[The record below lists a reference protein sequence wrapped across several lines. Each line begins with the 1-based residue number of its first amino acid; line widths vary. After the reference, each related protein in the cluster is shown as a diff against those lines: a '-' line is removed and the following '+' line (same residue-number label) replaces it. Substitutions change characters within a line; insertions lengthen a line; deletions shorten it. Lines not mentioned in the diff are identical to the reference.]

1 MICCLHPTCSLPR
14 HVVPNGRFFG
24 GVRCNIKNDEDGTAS
39 VNFYC
44 SDCLDDVIRLHIET
58 TLRLGPAA
66 RDLVGAVLD
75 GTSKPR
81 HILQAAER
89 IHPELSERDLWKMY
103 YPTAPPLEA
112 GTGSNS
118 RKGVRL
124 RRQKQYEIKRLLQK
138 VRKDQFAQLCTPDR
152 TEPGSLVLVRPRNL
166 PIYEKRYKKQ
176 GREWT
181 TDRGVPAK
189 PNPILA
195 SSFDQPIPNGRVSCY
210 CGETSDGFPMVQC
223 SSDHCMFGLIHLE
236 CATLMGTPY
245 VEGQFVCRF
254 CQTDVVTDGKL
265 FEGPKAWSKDRTR
278 TDMTASDTEEGES
291 GTEMASSEHEDQQET
306 GSEDGDYELDDE
318 PPAAVAASRFIAVND
333 ALHASVALPK
343 MKWTVFDQD
352 LDNGEE

>member
-1 MICCLHPTCSLPR
+1 M
-14 HVVPNGRFFG
+14 
-24 GVRCNIKNDEDGTAS
+24 RCNSKKDEDQTAPS
-39 VNFYC
+39 VDFYC
-44 SDCLDDVIRLHIET
+44 SDCLDDVIKLHIET
-58 TLRLGPAA
+58 TLQLGADT
-66 RDLVGAVLD
+66 RDLGAVLD
-75 GTSKPR
+75 GTPKPR

-138 VRKDQFAQLCTPDR
+138 VRKDQFAQLCTPDP

-195 SSFDQPIPNGRVSCY
+195 STIAQPIPNRGVTCY
-210 CGETSDGFPMVQC
+210 CGEPSDGWLMVQC
-223 SSDHCMFGLIHLE
+223 SSDYCMFGLIHWGCTNLKDVP
-236 CATLMGTPY
+236 CD
-245 VEGQFVCRF
+245 EGQFVCRY
-254 CQTDVVTDGKL
+254 CQTYVVIDGKIL
-265 FEGPKAWSKDRTR
+265 QGPRAWSKDRTG
-278 TDMTASDTEEGES
+278 TDITASDTDDGES

-306 GSEDGDYELDDE
+306 SSEDGDYELE
-318 PPAAVAASRFIAVND
+318 EGPTVAAAASRFIAVNS
-333 ALHASVALPK
+333 ALHPSVALPE
-343 MKWTVFDQD
+343 MEWTVSDQD
-352 LDNGEE
+352 MDNGEE